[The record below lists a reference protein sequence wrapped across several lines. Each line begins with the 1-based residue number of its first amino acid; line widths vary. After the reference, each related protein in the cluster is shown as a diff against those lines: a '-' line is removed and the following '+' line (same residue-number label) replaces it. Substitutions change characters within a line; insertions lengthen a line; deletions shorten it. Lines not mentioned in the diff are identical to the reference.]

1 MPYSFSISSEIN
13 LMSHLSPQ
21 DSTIGA
27 HAISIFFLKKDA
39 RCLEI
44 ITKMT
49 RQKLIWDQSPCQAG
63 FCIPGVNAM
72 RAGQWH
78 KDGAHREVMRKAGGY
93 DRFI

>member
-1 MPYSFSISSEIN
+1 MPYSFSISSKIN

-21 DSTIGA
+21 DSTIGT
-27 HAISIFFLKKDA
+27 HAVSIFFKDA

-44 ITKMT
+44 ITKMKKH
-49 RQKLIWDQSPCQAG
+49 KLIWGQSPCQAG

-72 RAGQWH
+72 RAGQRH
-78 KDGAHREVMRKAGGY
+78 KDGAHREVMRKAVGY